1 MATDNPG
8 PILENFMMCQTK
20 AIKSMIVEINEYG
33 HFRSL
38 MITLITLGSSFSK
51 LVCLGSKW
59 FTLVRWSFDGGHDGE
74 YDDIND
80 DNDYHHYD
88 EYEDE
93 WRLS

>member
-1 MATDNPG
+1 MGQLRNKCVLEVCTFNITIVIVNAAFINMATDNPG

-51 LVCLGSKW
+51 LVCLGSK
-59 FTLVRWSFDGGHDGE
+59 
-74 YDDIND
+74 
-80 DNDYHHYD
+80 
-88 EYEDE
+88 
-93 WRLS
+93 